1 MSSTLITLMSLS
13 YCLLIGK
20 CYMKKGR
27 GANSRIIELSK
38 VVSNL
43 EKQLD
48 PNIDKHCF
56 MKAIIGVHAITG
68 CDTISAFSSKGK
80 GKAVQLL
87 QCNERYAR
95 ATANIGEEWIVPEG
109 TFKDTEALV
118 CQLYEKKYQSAD
130 VLHYEIHYT
139 RDGKV
144 EPGPFCR
151 HASHLYDFTLQE
163 QIIKQQPGEEP
174 YFFFC

>member
-1 MSSTLITLMSLS
+1 
-13 YCLLIGK
+13 
-20 CYMKKGR
+20 MKKGR

-118 CQLYEKKYQSAD
+118 CQLYEKKYQMCCSMRSIIP
-130 VLHYEIHYT
+130 ET
-139 RDGKV
+139 EKSS
-144 EPGPFCR
+144 PGPFAAMR
-151 HASHLYDFTLQE
+151 VIFTTSRDKSKLSSTNLEKSHLSSSVNPL
-163 QIIKQQPGEEP
+163 PSWARLGSR
-174 YFFFC
+174 